1 MSNENRIVLYTCKPE
16 RRSGQVVRVTL
27 EAMDAINELVEQTGL
42 SARSVA
48 SSLIVQAAKIAEI
61 EEL

>member
-1 MSNENRIVLYTCKPE
+1 MSKENRIVLYTCKPDK
-16 RRSGQVVRVTL
+16 RCGQVVRITP

-48 SSLIVQAAKIAEI
+48 SSLIVQAAKIVEI
-61 EEL
+61 EEM

>member
-16 RRSGQVVRVTL
+16 RRSIQVVRVTP

-48 SSLIVQAAKIAEI
+48 SSLIVQAAKIAREA
-61 EEL
+61 L

>member
-1 MSNENRIVLYTCKPE
+1 MLYTCKPE
-16 RRSGQVVRVTL
+16 RRSGQVVRVTP

-48 SSLIVQAAKIAEI
+48 SSLIVQAAKIVEI

>member
-16 RRSGQVVRVTL
+16 RRSSQVVRVTP

-48 SSLIVQAAKIAEI
+48 SSLIVQAAKIVEI

>member
-1 MSNENRIVLYTCKPE
+1 MSNENRIVLYTCKPKQ
-16 RRSGQVVRVTL
+16 RSGQVVHVTP

-48 SSLIVQAAKIAEI
+48 SSLIVQAAKIVEI

>member
-16 RRSGQVVRVTL
+16 RRSGQVVRITP

-48 SSLIVQAAKIAEI
+48 SSLIVQTAKIVEI

>member
-16 RRSGQVVRVTL
+16 RRSGQVVRVTP
-27 EAMDAINELVEQTGL
+27 EAMDAINELVEQTDL